1 MRAFKDISAKLSKTH
16 GRLRQAARREEG
28 WFQYF
33 LCFSEE
39 TEIRLILIGSRWAG
53 KSSSGNTILRKERF
67 ECGRTRT
74 AQSEVRHGLV
84 DGRKLTV
91 IDAPGWSSSLS
102 LAEIPEG
109 DKQRFNMFLC
119 PPGPHVFLLV
129 IDADASFNA
138 KHLDAVTSHV
148 ELLGDG
154 VWRHTIIV
162 FTRGD
167 WLGTNSI
174 EQYIEGEGEAL
185 QSLVEQC
192 GNRYHVVDNKNA
204 SDGTQISELLE
215 KITETV
221 AANGWGYFVPD
232 QQIFQT
238 IEERRRKVEEGA
250 MLRKSQTSYV
260 ALYFSDC
267 TWGFFVLWFHICLAF
282 YLCSLHLHAI

>member
-1 MRAFKDISAKLSKTH
+1 V
-16 GRLRQAARREEG
+16 
-28 WFQYF
+28 QYF
-33 LCFSEE
+33 NVLNMLMNSITTYFHCPF
-39 TEIRLILIGSRWAG
+39 RNVG
-53 KSSSGNTILRKERF
+53 KTSVGNTILGYKDQED
-67 ECGRTRT
+67 GKRTPKSVACRGFVAKT
-74 AQSEVRHGLV
+74 EIILV
-84 DGRKLTV
+84 DT
-91 IDAPGWSSSLS
+91 PGWWKGFPVFDT
-102 LAEIPEG
+102 PEAIK
-109 DKQRFNMFLC
+109 DELMRSMFLC
-119 PPGPHVFLLV
+119 PPGPHVFILV

-221 AANGWGYFVPD
+221 AANGWSYFVPD

-238 IEERRRKVEEGA
+238 LEERRRKVKEGA
-250 MLRKSQTSYV
+250 MLRQSQVKATRESLGGMLHYHIASVSQVKTCRNVRAVSTHSY
-260 ALYFSDC
+260 
-267 TWGFFVLWFHICLAF
+267 
-282 YLCSLHLHAI
+282 